1 MENSTGTPSW
11 IDRALGWI
19 LWTSLKFFIGLAILA
34 VPFLG
39 VFVVIFGLSMA
50 LHSLGINKTAPDD
63 SAFGGILFAGIVISS
78 LLCIGFRTG
87 AFDRLLPKEK

>member
-1 MENSTGTPSW
+1 MSQSW
-11 IDRALGWI
+11 TDRALGWV
-19 LWTSLKFFIGLAILA
+19 LWTSVKFFIWLAILA

-39 VFVVIFGLSMA
+39 MFVVVFGLSSL
-50 LHSLGINKTAPDD
+50 LHSLGITKTAPDD
-63 SAFGGILFAGIVISS
+63 SALGGFLFAGIVISS